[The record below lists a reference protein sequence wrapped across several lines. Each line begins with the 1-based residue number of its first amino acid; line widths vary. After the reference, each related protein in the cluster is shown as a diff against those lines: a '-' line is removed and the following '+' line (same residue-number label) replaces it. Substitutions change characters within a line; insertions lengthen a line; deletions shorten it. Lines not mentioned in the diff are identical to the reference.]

1 MGKKSMGLGRGMG
14 EILRDHSAI
23 EDITTEKPGDA
34 TKISLRQIEPN
45 PFQPRRN
52 FNEDSLME
60 LAENIKLHGILQPIL
75 LRKHAGHY
83 QIVSG
88 ERRVRAARIAGL
100 KDIEARVFDLLSDKT
115 MAEWAII
122 ENIQREDLDPVETAS
137 SYQQLLDLHSY
148 THDDLA
154 ARLNKSRTAITNS
167 LRLLKLPEQ
176 VKKWIAEGKIS
187 AGTARSLLSPN
198 IKDPEK
204 TAKDIIEKGLSSR
217 EAEALAQEPK
227 RKTAGSSGK
236 AATATTAI
244 DPDMQN
250 FLNTLQDAFGTQV
263 ECKTGKK
270 PQEGIL
276 VIHYSSYEDLTRIQQ
291 AIGANI

>member
-14 EILRDHSAI
+14 EILRDHSANI
-23 EDITTEKPGDA
+23 EDITAERPGAA
-34 TKISLRQIEPN
+34 TKISLRHIEAN

-52 FNEDSLME
+52 FNEESLLE
-60 LAENIKLHGILQPIL
+60 LAENIKLHGVLQPIL
-75 LRKHAGHY
+75 LRKNAGRY

-100 KDIEARVFDLLSDKT
+100 SEIEARVFDLLSDKT

-122 ENIQREDLDPVETAS
+122 ENIQREDLSAIETAN
-137 SYQQLLDLHSY
+137 SYQQLLEMHSY
-148 THDDLA
+148 THEDLA
-154 ARLNKSRTAITNS
+154 TRLNKSRTTITNS

-176 VKKWIAEGKIS
+176 VKKWIEEGKLS

-204 TAKDIIEKGLSSR
+204 TAREIIEKGLSSR
-217 EAEALAQEPK
+217 EAESIAQEKKKTSGPG
-227 RKTAGSSGK
+227 KTAN
-236 AATATTAI
+236 AI
-244 DPDMQN
+244 DPDLQN
-250 FLNTLQDAFGTQV
+250 FLNLLQNTFGTKV
-263 ECKTGKK
+263 ECKVGKK
-270 PQEGIL
+270 SQEGTL

-291 AIGANI
+291 AISASI